1 MKEGHRTEEGTAGNF
16 TQACAISWQE
26 LWRVAERTGAGDWS
40 TIRSKASLV
49 ATRLQAP
56 EEECVPLISSVTPYT
71 FTDASLND
79 LQVLDSYLQK

>member
-16 TQACAISWQE
+16 TQDCAIAWQR
-26 LWRVAERTGAGDWS
+26 LWRVAERMGAGDWS

-56 EEECVPLISSVTPYT
+56 EEECVPLISSQSPLTL
-71 FTDASLND
+71 SLM
-79 LQVLDSYLQK
+79 LA